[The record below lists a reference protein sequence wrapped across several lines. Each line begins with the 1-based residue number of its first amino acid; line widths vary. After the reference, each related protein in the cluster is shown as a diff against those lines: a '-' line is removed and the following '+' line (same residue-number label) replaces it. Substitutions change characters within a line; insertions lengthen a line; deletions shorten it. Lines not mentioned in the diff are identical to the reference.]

1 MKQTILSSTFIRFRD
16 RLHRV
21 AAGIEDHSDD
31 ADDVIHDAFCRLW
44 SKHSEVEDE
53 VSAIKLSYTAVR
65 NSAIDSLRRTKS
77 HPAVTIDSVTEDSE
91 IDDSED
97 YESERHETYKAV
109 IRLSQKVLNKNQYDI
124 FRLHDI
130 EGLPYQKVAE
140 DLGMTQ
146 EYVRVTLS
154 RARKAIREIYRKQQA
169 FE

>member
-21 AAGIEDHSDD
+21 AAGIVGNSDD

-77 HPAVTIDSVTEDSE
+77 HPAVTIGSVTEDSE